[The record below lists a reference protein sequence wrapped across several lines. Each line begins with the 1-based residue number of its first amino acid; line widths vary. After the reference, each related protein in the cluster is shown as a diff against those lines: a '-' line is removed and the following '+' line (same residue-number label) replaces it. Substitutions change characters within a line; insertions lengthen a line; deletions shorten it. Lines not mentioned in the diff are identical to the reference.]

1 MRNACIALAAL
12 CAASV
17 LTIAPRSQAA
27 TVVTRG
33 SEETGRVIVKFK
45 ADSPVLRAQASTTAL
60 ESGRAQAL
68 GTRLGLAM
76 RSGASIADRTQVVFA
91 DGIGSEALAQRL
103 ATQADIEY
111 AVPDGRERHFSAPN
125 DPLYAAGVGGNG
137 PAVGQWYLRAPAG
150 EVKSSLDV
158 ETAWQITTGS
168 PNIVV
173 AVLDTGVRFDHP
185 DLQPVASGGNLL
197 PGYDMI
203 SDAAHANDGD
213 GRDADASDPGDWVT
227 QAEISKV
234 GGSFYQCTTSP
245 EDSSWHGTQM
255 SGLIA
260 ALTNNGLGMASV
272 GRNVR
277 VLPVRV
283 LGKCGG
289 AESDIIAGMR
299 WAAGLA
305 VPGVPANPNPARVIN
320 MSLGSPNNPCDAA
333 YQDAVNQ
340 VTAAGTVIV
349 VAAGNGTG
357 YAVTRPANCA
367 GVVAVAAVRH
377 VGTKVGYSNLGPEVA
392 ISAPGGNCV
401 NTGLNDPC
409 LYPILS
415 TWNSGTTTPK
425 DPTYTDSY
433 NYFYGTSLSAPL
445 VAGTVALMLSA
456 QPTLTPYQVRAL
468 LQSSARTFPTT
479 GADNS
484 DGPVAQCTAP
494 RIDIFGNPIPQLECY
509 CTTDTCGAGML
520 NAGAA
525 VAAASAGFP
534 ASGVQAGGLWW
545 AAPAGS
551 ESGWGINFANQG
563 NVIFATWF
571 TYDATGKAWW
581 LSMTANKTA
590 SGPDTYSGQLVAS
603 SGPPFNTVPF
613 DPSQV
618 TRVPV
623 GTATLTFADLNRAT
637 FSYTANGITQAK
649 PITRQAFG
657 PPPSCVYGAAPN
669 FASAT
674 NYQDLWWVA
683 TGAEAGW
690 GINLTHQG
698 DTIFATWFTYNTNGT
713 PLWLSVSAA
722 KSAAG
727 VYSGQLIRT
736 AGPPFSAV
744 PFDPA
749 LVTRTVVGTAT
760 FTFANGNAATFAYS
774 VNGVGQIKQITR
786 QLFVPPAGTV
796 CQ

>member
-1 MRNACIALAAL
+1 MRNTCVALAAL
-12 CAASV
+12 CVAAT
-17 LTIAPRSQAA
+17 LAMAPRSQAA

-45 ADSPVLRAQASTTAL
+45 ADSPVLRAQALSATAP
-60 ESGRAQAL
+60 ETSRAQAL
-68 GTRLGLAM
+68 GARLGLRM
-76 RSGASIADRTQVVFA
+76 RGGASISDRTQVMFA
-91 DGIGSEALAQRL
+91 DGISSETLAQRL
-103 ATQADIEY
+103 ATQDDIEY

-125 DPLYAAGVGGNG
+125 DPLYAAGVVGNG

-203 SDAAHANDGD
+203 SDAVNANDGD
-213 GRDADASDPGDWVT
+213 GRDADASDPGDWLT
-227 QAEISKV
+227 QAEISQV
-234 GGSFYQCTTSP
+234 GGRFYQCTTSP

-260 ALTNNGLGMASV
+260 ALTNNGLGMASI

-289 AESDIIAGMR
+289 AQSDIIAAMR
-299 WAAGLA
+299 WAAGLS

-320 MSLGSPNNPCDAA
+320 LSLGSASPCDAA
-333 YQDAVNQ
+333 YQDVVNQ

-357 YAVTRPANCA
+357 GYAVTRPANCV
-367 GVVAVAAVRH
+367 GVVAVAAIRH

-401 NTGLNDPC
+401 NPGLNDPC
-409 LYPILS
+409 LYPLLS

-425 DPTYTDSY
+425 DPTYIDSY
-433 NYFYGTSLSAPL
+433 NYFYGTSLSTPL

-468 LQSSARTFPTT
+468 LQSSARPFPTT
-479 GADNS
+479 GGDTS

-494 RIDIFGNPIPQLECY
+494 RIDIFGNPLPQLECY
-509 CTTDTCGAGML
+509 CTTDTCGAGLL
-520 NAGAA
+520 NAGTA

-534 ASGVQAGGLWW
+534 ASGGQAGGLWW

-581 LSMTANKTA
+581 LDDREQTA
-590 SGPDTYSGQLVAS
+590 
-603 SGPPFNTVPF
+603 
-613 DPSQV
+613 
-618 TRVPV
+618 
-623 GTATLTFADLNRAT
+623 
-637 FSYTANGITQAK
+637 
-649 PITRQAFG
+649 
-657 PPPSCVYGAAPN
+657 AAP
-669 FASAT
+669 T
-674 NYQDLWWVA
+674 
-683 TGAEAGW
+683 
-690 GINLTHQG
+690 
-698 DTIFATWFTYNTNGT
+698 
-713 PLWLSVSAA
+713 
-722 KSAAG
+722 
-727 VYSGQLIRT
+727 LIRDSCLRR
-736 AGPPFSAV
+736 ARPCPW
-744 PFDPA
+744 
-749 LVTRTVVGTAT
+749 RT
-760 FTFANGNAATFAYS
+760 
-774 VNGVGQIKQITR
+774 
-786 QLFVPPAGTV
+786 
-796 CQ
+796 